1 MPDRHG
7 ALGTVLQS
15 FTGVNSSADIRSAS
29 VERIYN
35 SVVMRTRPAVVA
47 VFNSSDDMVELL
59 RVLFE
64 RHGFVVVTGHISAI
78 RKGELDL
85 SSFVDQH
92 KPDVVV
98 YDVVPPY
105 DRQWRFLDH
114 LRQTSPLKT
123 IPLVLTSSNAAATR
137 ELAGTDEQI
146 IEVLGRPFEFDA
158 LVEAVKRANAS

>member
-1 MPDRHG
+1 MS
-7 ALGTVLQS
+7 TK
-15 FTGVNSSADIRSAS
+15 
-29 VERIYN
+29 
-35 SVVMRTRPAVVA
+35 PAVVA
-47 VFNSSDDMVELL
+47 VFNSSDDMVALEKHAQKL
-59 RVLFE
+59 
-64 RHGFVVVTGHISAI
+64 HGFVVVTGHIAAI

-114 LRQTSPLKT
+114 LRQTSPLKA
-123 IPLVLTSSNAAATR
+123 IPLVLTSSNVAATR

-158 LVEAVKRANAS
+158 LVEAVKRANGS

>member
-1 MPDRHG
+1 MTPK
-7 ALGTVLQS
+7 
-15 FTGVNSSADIRSAS
+15 
-29 VERIYN
+29 
-35 SVVMRTRPAVVA
+35 PPVVA

-64 RHGFVVVTGHISAI
+64 RHGFVAVTGHISAI
-78 RKGELDL
+78 RKGEFDL
-85 SSFVDQH
+85 SAFVRQH
-92 KPDVVV
+92 QPDVIV

-114 LRQTSPLKT
+114 LRQTTALKT
-123 IPLVLTSSNAAATR
+123 IPFVLTSSNVAATR

-158 LVEAVKRANAS
+158 LVDAVKRATASP

>member
-1 MPDRHG
+1 MTSK
-7 ALGTVLQS
+7 AT
-15 FTGVNSSADIRSAS
+15 
-29 VERIYN
+29 
-35 SVVMRTRPAVVA
+35 VVA

-64 RHGFVVVTGHISAI
+64 RHGFVVVTGHLSAI

-85 SSFVDQH
+85 AAFVGQH
-92 KPDVVV
+92 RPDVVV

-114 LRQTSPLKT
+114 LRETSPLNA
-123 IPLVLTSSNAAATR
+123 IPFVLTSSNAKATR
-137 ELAGTDEQI
+137 ELASTDEQI

-158 LVEAVKRANAS
+158 LVAAVKRAAGPT

>member
-1 MPDRHG
+1 M
-7 ALGTVLQS
+7 
-15 FTGVNSSADIRSAS
+15 
-29 VERIYN
+29 
-35 SVVMRTRPAVVA
+35 TRNAPVVA

-64 RHGFVVVTGHISAI
+64 RHGFVVISGHIAAI

-85 SSFVDQH
+85 AAFVAQH
-92 KPDVVV
+92 QPDVVV

-123 IPLVLTSSNAAATR
+123 IPFVLTSSNASATR
-137 ELAGTDEQI
+137 ELAATDEQI

-158 LVEAVKRANAS
+158 LVEAVRRATASR

>member
-1 MPDRHG
+1 MTPK
-7 ALGTVLQS
+7 
-15 FTGVNSSADIRSAS
+15 
-29 VERIYN
+29 
-35 SVVMRTRPAVVA
+35 PPVVA

-78 RKGELDL
+78 RKGEFDL
-85 SSFVDQH
+85 SAFVRQH
-92 KPDVVV
+92 QPDVVV

-114 LRQTSPLKT
+114 LRQTTALKP
-123 IPLVLTSSNAAATR
+123 IPFVLTSSNAAATR

-158 LVEAVKRANAS
+158 LVDAVKRAAGST